1 MASTI
6 GAAYLIIIGVTGDYC
21 PDPQVLIIMTV
32 LLFAN
37 GDLEEIEWIR
47 PYLASAAVVIAADGG
62 TKHLWRL
69 GHLPDM
75 VIGDMDSLPQHARQ
89 WLAAANVPLIVAPAN
104 KDETDLELALLHA
117 VTHFKED
124 ILIFAAFG
132 GRLDQT
138 LANILLLA
146 HPSLVTCPIE
156 LLTPYERA
164 WLVTAETE
172 IRGEI
177 GDTVS
182 LIPLGGDV
190 WVQATNGLR
199 WPLNNEILAFGPARG
214 VSNALSA
221 EVASICITSGT
232 LLCLHTHQTWE
243 R

>member
-1 MASTI
+1 
-6 GAAYLIIIGVTGDYC
+6 
-21 PDPQVLIIMTV
+21 MTV

-37 GDLEEIEWIR
+37 GDMEEIEWVR
-47 PYLASAAVVIAADGG
+47 PYLAAATAVIAADGG
-62 TKHLWRL
+62 SKHLWRL
-69 GHLPDM
+69 GHLPDA
-75 VIGDMDSLPQHARQ
+75 VIGDMDSLPQQSRQ
-89 WLAAANVPLIVAPAN
+89 WLVDADVPLIVAPVN

-117 VTHFKED
+117 VAHYDEE

-146 HPSLVTCPIE
+146 HPALAERRIE

-164 WLVTAETE
+164 WLVTAESE

-182 LIPLGGDV
+182 FIPLGGEV
-190 WVQATNGLR
+190 LVRQTHGLQ
-199 WPLNNEILAFGPARG
+199 WTLKDEILAFGPARG
-214 VSNALSA
+214 VSNEMTSQVA
-221 EVASICITSGT
+221 EVSVESGT
-232 LLCLHTHQTWE
+232 LLCLHMRQAWQ

>member
-1 MASTI
+1 
-6 GAAYLIIIGVTGDYC
+6 
-21 PDPQVLIIMTV
+21 MTV

-47 PYLASAAVVIAADGG
+47 PYLASATAVIAADGA

-69 GHLPDM
+69 GHLPD
-75 VIGDMDSLPQHARQ
+75 VVVGDMDSLPQHARQ
-89 WLAAANVPLIVAPAN
+89 WLAAANVPLIVAPVN

-117 VTHFKED
+117 ATHFKED

-146 HPSLVTCPIE
+146 HPALAACPIE

-182 LIPLGGDV
+182 LIPFGGEV
-190 WVQATNGLR
+190 LVRQTRGLL
-199 WPLNNEILAFGPARG
+199 WPLKDEILAFGPARG
-214 VSNALSA
+214 VSNEMTAS
-221 EVASICITSGT
+221 VAKVYVGSGT
-232 LLCLHTHQTWE
+232 LLCIHTRHGWV

>member
-1 MASTI
+1 
-6 GAAYLIIIGVTGDYC
+6 
-21 PDPQVLIIMTV
+21 MTV

-47 PYLASAAVVIAADGG
+47 PYLAEAAAVIAADGG
-62 TKHLWRL
+62 TKHLRRL
-69 GHLPDM
+69 GYLPDL
-75 VIGDMDSLPQHARQ
+75 VVGDMDSLPQEARQ
-89 WLAAANVPLIVAPAN
+89 WLADANVPLVVAPVY

-117 VTHFKED
+117 ATHYEED

-132 GRLDQT
+132 GRLDHT

-146 HPSLVTCPIE
+146 HPALAAHRIE

-182 LIPLGGDV
+182 LIPLGGEV
-190 WVQATNGLR
+190 LVRQTVGLQ
-199 WPLNNEILAFGPARG
+199 WALQDEILAFGPARG
-214 VSNALSA
+214 VSNTMTSR
-221 EVASICITSGT
+221 VAAVSIATGT
-232 LLCLHTHQTWE
+232 LLCLHVRQSWQ

>member
-1 MASTI
+1 
-6 GAAYLIIIGVTGDYC
+6 
-21 PDPQVLIIMTV
+21 MTV

-37 GDLEEIEWIR
+37 GDMEEIEWVR
-47 PYLASAAVVIAADGG
+47 PYLAAATAVIAADGG
-62 TKHLWRL
+62 SKHLWRL
-69 GHLPDM
+69 GHLPDA
-75 VIGDMDSLPQHARQ
+75 VIGDMDSLPQQSRQ
-89 WLAAANVPLIVAPAN
+89 WLVDAGVPLIVAPVN

-117 VTHFKED
+117 VAHYDEE

-146 HPSLVTCPIE
+146 HPALAERRIE

-164 WLVTAETE
+164 WLVTAESE

-182 LIPLGGDV
+182 FIPLGGEV
-190 WVQATNGLR
+190 LVRQTHGLQ
-199 WPLNNEILAFGPARG
+199 WTLKDEILAFGPARG
-214 VSNALSA
+214 VSNEMTSQVA
-221 EVASICITSGT
+221 EVSVESGT
-232 LLCLHTHQTWE
+232 LLCLHMRQAWQ

>member
-1 MASTI
+1 
-6 GAAYLIIIGVTGDYC
+6 
-21 PDPQVLIIMTV
+21 MTV

-37 GDLEEIEWIR
+37 GDIEEKEWIR
-47 PYLASAAVVIAADGG
+47 PYLAAATAVIAADGG

-69 GHLPDM
+69 GYLPDA
-75 VIGDMDSLPQHARQ
+75 VVGDMDSLSQQARQ
-89 WLAAANVPLIVAPAN
+89 WLSNANVPLIVAPVN

-117 VTHFKED
+117 VEHYKED

-146 HPSLVTCPIE
+146 HPALAAYRVE
-156 LLTPYERA
+156 LLTPYERT

-182 LIPLGGDV
+182 LIPLGEEV
-190 WVQATNGLR
+190 LVRQTTGLQ
-199 WPLNNEILAFGPARG
+199 WPLKDEILAFGPARG
-214 VSNALSA
+214 VSNTMSA
-221 EVASICITSGT
+221 ATATISVESGP
-232 LLCLHTHQTWE
+232 LLCIHTRQAWQ

>member
-1 MASTI
+1 
-6 GAAYLIIIGVTGDYC
+6 
-21 PDPQVLIIMTV
+21 MTV

-47 PYLASAAVVIAADGG
+47 PYLTVATAVIAADGG

-69 GHLPDM
+69 GHLPD
-75 VIGDMDSLPQHARQ
+75 VVVGDMDSLPQQVRQ
-89 WLAAANVPLIVAPAN
+89 WLAAASVPLSVAPVI

-117 VTHFKED
+117 ATHYKED

-146 HPSLVTCPIE
+146 HPALAAYRIE

-172 IRGEI
+172 IRGQI

-182 LIPLGGDV
+182 LIPLGGEV
-190 WVQATNGLR
+190 LVRQTTGLQ
-199 WPLNNEILAFGPARG
+199 WPLIDEILAFGPARG
-214 VSNALSA
+214 VSNTMTSP
-221 EVASICITSGT
+221 VATVSIESGT
-232 LLCLHTHQTWE
+232 LLCLHVRQEWQ